1 MRSEVSFDDDE
12 RNHIESRLDLIY
24 SLKRKYG
31 NTITEILKYG
41 KNIEEEINKIENLDE
56 YHSKIKKQIKELKEE
71 MQIICDRMN
80 KTRTK
85 YGKQLSEKINN
96 ELSELE
102 MPNAKFEVQIVKQND
117 FHETGSDMVEFMIC
131 TNKGE
136 GMKPLAKIASGGEMA
151 RIMLAIKRVLADVD
165 EIDTLI
171 FDEIDTGI
179 SGKAGQAVGEKM
191 KAISKK
197 HQVIC
202 ITHLPA
208 IAAKGDHNYY
218 INKITKED
226 KTYTNIKK
234 LNEDEIIEEIA
245 RIASGEITQIAK
257 EHAKELRKIG

>member
-31 NTITEILKYG
+31 NTIKEILEYG
-41 KNIEEEINKIENLDE
+41 KNIEDEINKIENLDE
-56 YHSKIKKQIKELKEE
+56 YHSKIKKQMKQLKEE
-71 MQIICDRMN
+71 MQVISDRMN

-136 GMKPLAKIASGGEMA
+136 GMKPLAKIA
-151 RIMLAIKRVLADVD
+151 
-165 EIDTLI
+165 
-171 FDEIDTGI
+171 
-179 SGKAGQAVGEKM
+179 
-191 KAISKK
+191 
-197 HQVIC
+197 
-202 ITHLPA
+202 
-208 IAAKGDHNYY
+208 
-218 INKITKED
+218 
-226 KTYTNIKK
+226 
-234 LNEDEIIEEIA
+234 
-245 RIASGEITQIAK
+245 
-257 EHAKELRKIG
+257 